1 MLLLNV
7 GVTSCQLWIPPVVRR
22 MCFLSLLIAQPV
34 MLSNICKLWS
44 ITGLP
49 GVGVGEGARV
59 GAGVGGVVT
68 VAAGP
73 LLPVAAPACPHPTIV
88 RQASSSAQ
96 PASFVAASH
105 ALLWARRI
113 RVYITFCPVLSQS
126 NLKFFYA

>member
-1 MLLLNV
+1 MLLLNA
-7 GVTSCQLWIPPVVRR
+7 GVTSCQLWMPPVVRR

-49 GVGVGEGARV
+49 GVGVG
-59 GAGVGGVVT
+59 GGVT